1 MWLLECEKAFSSV
14 GWDELE
20 KGEPLGLCIIRAV
33 SGGSPFRIQDNPGP
47 ISRNQ
52 DMAQSF
58 AVRPFVKLGERE
70 RHDMVSQQ
78 YAKSVWS

>member
-1 MWLLECEKAFSSV
+1 V

-20 KGEPLGLCIIRAV
+20 KGGHGGLCIIRAV

-52 DMAQSF
+52 DMA
-58 AVRPFVKLGERE
+58 
-70 RHDMVSQQ
+70 
-78 YAKSVWS
+78 